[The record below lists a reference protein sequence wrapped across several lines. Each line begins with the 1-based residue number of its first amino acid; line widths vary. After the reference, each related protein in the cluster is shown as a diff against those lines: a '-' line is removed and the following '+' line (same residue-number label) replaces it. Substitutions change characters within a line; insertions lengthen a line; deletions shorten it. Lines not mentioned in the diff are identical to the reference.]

1 MKRQVLVN
9 SDLKLS
15 LTQIKEAMEYVD
27 DNDYWLEVTLDDDY
41 NYSIDPKSEYKS
53 DEYLVIDLDEYEG
66 LPFNSMSFAEYL
78 ESIGMSGYRL
88 AKLTGITQSTISDL
102 ITGDSDIRNAK
113 WETVHKICDALGIAT
128 EYLNETL
135 KD

>member
-15 LTQIKEAMEYVD
+15 LSQIKEAMEYV

-53 DEYLVIDLDEYEG
+53 DNYSVIDLDDYEG
-66 LPFNSMSFAEYL
+66 LPFNSISFSEYL
-78 ESIGMSGYRL
+78 EKKGMSGYRL
-88 AKLTGITQSTISDL
+88 SKLTGITQSTISDL
-102 ITGDSDIRNAK
+102 ITGTSDIRNAK
-113 WETVHKICDALGIAT
+113 WETVQKICDALNITT
-128 EYLNETL
+128 EYLYETL

>member
-15 LTQIKEAMEYVD
+15 LTQIKEAMDYVD
-27 DNDYWLEVTLDDDY
+27 DDYWLEVTLDDDY
-41 NYSIDPKSEYKS
+41 NYSIDPKSEYRSQK
-53 DEYLVIDLDEYEG
+53 YNVIDLDDYEG
-66 LPFNSMSFAEYL
+66 LPFNSMSFSDYL
-78 ESIGMSGYRL
+78 ESQSMSGYRL

-102 ITGDSDIRNAK
+102 ITGTSDIRNAK
-113 WETVHKICDALGIAT
+113 WETVQKICQALEITT
-128 EYLNETL
+128 EYLYEIL